1 MTTYEKI
8 DRAYDAA
15 LAGRVLTHEEIVEL
29 LHIET
34 SSKECDY
41 LRERAHEANLT
52 LTGGGAYMWG
62 AIGVDY
68 ASCAMNCDFC
78 SFGKAWGLI
87 GDEKIYSIDEIVAR
101 VGEYVADGVHFIVL
115 RTTQHYSLETI
126 AEFVG
131 AIRKAVE
138 GAYEI
143 VVNVGEFG
151 LATANTLYDSGV
163 DGVYHA
169 IRLREGINTHFRI
182 AEREATLDAIQ
193 HSPLNLIHLVEPV
206 GAEHTYDEIAERFLG
221 AVRYGAYI
229 SGIMAR
235 IPVEGTP
242 LGTQPRISDEEIAK
256 QIAVL
261 RLSGGSVVKHICV
274 HPASEVALMSGANV
288 AVIETGAI
296 PRDNA
301 LAENKWRQFDCRTAR
316 ELFERCGYRVIA

>member
-1 MTTYEKI
+1 MMNRKKI

-15 LAGRVLTHEEIVEL
+15 LTGRVLSHNEIVEL
-29 LHIET
+29 LSIDT
-34 SSKECDY
+34 SSEECSY
-41 LRERAHEANLT
+41 LRNRAHEASLQ
-52 LTGGGAYMWG
+52 LTGGGAYLWG

-87 GDEKIYSIDEIVAR
+87 TDEKIYSIDEIIAR

-126 AEFVG
+126 SEFVNS
-131 AIRKAVE
+131 IRKSIK
-138 GAYEI
+138 GNYEI
-143 VVNVGEFG
+143 VANVGEFD
-151 LATANTLYDSGV
+151 LDTANRLYDNGV
-163 DGVYHA
+163 DGIYHA

-182 AEREATLDAIQ
+182 AEREATLDAIH

-206 GAEHTYDEIAERFLG
+206 GAEHSYDEIAERFLG

-235 IPVEGTP
+235 IPVAGTP
-242 LGTQPRISDEEIAK
+242 LGCQPRISDEEIAK
-256 QIAVL
+256 LTAVL
-261 RLSGGSVVKHICV
+261 RLSGGSIVKHICV
-274 HPASEVALMSGANV
+274 HPASELSLMSGANV

-296 PRDNA
+296 PRDNT
-301 LAENKWRQFDCRTAR
+301 LAENKWRQFDCKTAR
-316 ELFERCGYRVIA
+316 QLFERCGYRVIS

>member
-15 LAGRVLTHEEIVEL
+15 LTGRVLSHEEIVEL
-29 LHIET
+29 LRIET

-41 LRERAHEANLT
+41 LRERAHEASLK

-126 AEFVG
+126 AESVG

-151 LATANTLYDSGV
+151 LATANALYDSGV

-182 AEREATLDAIQ
+182 AER
-193 HSPLNLIHLVEPV
+193 
-206 GAEHTYDEIAERFLG
+206 FLG
-221 AVRYGAYI
+221 AMRYGAYI

-274 HPASEVALMSGANV
+274 HPASEAALMSGANV